1 MFSGADQHWM
11 ERALVLAG
19 HGLRSTTPNPRVG
32 CVLVSA
38 AGAVVGEGWH
48 QRAGEAHA
56 EVHALRAAAE
66 QARGGTAYVTLE
78 PCAHFGRT
86 PPCSTALVDAGV
98 ARVIV
103 AMEDPNPLVAGQG
116 LARLRQAGI
125 EVRCGLL
132 AEEAREL
139 NLGFV
144 SRMTR
149 GLPWVRLKVAA
160 SLDGRT
166 ALPDGRSQWITGA
179 AARADGH
186 AWRARACAILTG
198 IGTVRDDDPQLTV
211 RDLPELDG
219 AQIGAI
225 FTQPSGQPIRQPLR
239 VLVDSRLEV
248 DPGSKLVRAGGLL
261 LAHALNEDWL
271 ATGPLAEKA
280 RLLRDHGVELWSST
294 TPSPPLPSSPSSP
307 SPSNKVDL
315 GALLAELARRGV
327 NELHVEGGAG
337 LNGSLVREGRV
348 DELLVYLA
356 PALLGDSRAMFNL
369 EAPESLESAKRLY
382 FHDMVKVGDDLR
394 ILARFQH
401 DSINEHAVK

>member
-1 MFSGADQHWM
+1 MFSAADQQWM
-11 ERALVLAG
+11 DRALMLAR

-38 AGAVVGEGWH
+38 AGALVGEGWH

-56 EVHALRAAAE
+56 EVHALQAAGE
-66 QARGGTAYVTLE
+66 QARGSTAYVTLE
-78 PCAHFGRT
+78 PCAHIGRT
-86 PPCSTALVDAGV
+86 PPCANALINAGV
-98 ARVIV
+98 ACVVV
-103 AMEDPNPLVAGQG
+103 AMEDPNPLVAGRG
-116 LARLRQAGI
+116 MDRLRQAGI

-132 AEEAREL
+132 ADEAREL

-211 RDLPELDG
+211 RDLPKRDV
-219 AQIGAI
+219 AQIG
-225 FTQPSGQPIRQPLR
+225 QPLEPSKERIIRQPLR

-248 DPGSKLVRAGGLL
+248 DPGAKLVRAGGLL
-261 LAHALNEDWL
+261 LAHALHEDWL
-271 ATGPLAEKA
+271 VDGPLADKA
-280 RLLRDHGVELWSST
+280 RLLQDHGVELWSS
-294 TPSPPLPSSPSSP
+294 SSSLRG
-307 SPSNKVDL
+307 KVDL
-315 GALLAELARRGV
+315 GALLVELARRGV
-327 NELHVEGGAG
+327 NELHVEAGAG
-337 LNGSLVREGRV
+337 LNGSFVREARV

-356 PALLGDSRAMFNL
+356 PALLGNSRAMFDL
-369 EAPESLESAKRLY
+369 GPPETLESAKRLV
-382 FHDMVKVGDDLR
+382 FHEMVKVGDDLR
-394 ILARFQH
+394 ILARFKQ
-401 DSINEHAVK
+401 D